1 LKQAAEN
8 WSVPF
13 YDLQELAAEDS
24 TLGIVGNEF
33 LIDHVHPTIRGHQRI
48 GIELASR
55 IQSHWLES
63 NPELNLEKEVETV
76 FSEQLSSIPGVY
88 YLIGME
94 RLKGLKAWT
103 QGRAEGA
110 PIENHPEI
118 PDGI

>member
-1 LKQAAEN
+1 MCTQLSVDISGLVSN
-8 WSVPF
+8 WPAVF
-13 YDLQELAAEDS
+13 
-24 TLGIVGNEF
+24 N
-33 LIDHVHPTIRGHQRI
+33 LIGWSQ
-48 GIELASR
+48 
-55 IQSHWLES
+55 IQ
-63 NPELNLEKEVETV
+63 LNLEKEVETV
-76 FSEQLSSIPGVY
+76 FSEHLSSIPGVY